1 MYAEIIFNTDGR
13 MATTYLATY
22 LHQQL
27 RGNEDYISNNIIL
40 NMDND
45 HKVVLLFFHGLDFT
59 NLPKLAIDFSG
70 VKSTV
75 IKTNGDT
82 NFISRIADSIGSQ
95 FDDYGSE
102 VVENT
107 VIGRNYNN
115 GTVTIENPDQ
125 IHAVFDFKEWF
136 KDYIRKIW

>member
-22 LHQQL
+22 IHQQL
-27 RGNEDYISNNIIL
+27 KGHEDYINNNIIL

-45 HKVVLLFFHGLDFT
+45 NKVVLSFFHGLDFLH
-59 NLPKLAIDFSG
+59 LPKIAIDFSG

-75 IKTNGDT
+75 IETNG
-82 NFISRIADSIGSQ
+82 NKSLVSRIADSIGSQ
-95 FDDYGSE
+95 FDDYDDE

-107 VIGRNYNN
+107 VIGMDYNN

-125 IHAVFDFKEWF
+125 IHAVFNIKDWF